1 MIYTEKEPNGA
12 RSSIWLSESLRQWV
26 DNEAKKHGISAAE
39 VIRTALRELK
49 LKVERREAKEN
60 KS

>member
-1 MIYTEKEPNGA
+1 MVYTKKEPNGA

-26 DNEAKKHGISAAE
+26 DNEAKKNGISAAE

-49 LKVERREAKEN
+49 LKVERKEAKG
-60 KS
+60 K